1 MSQFTPSILDRRL
14 LMDRSVR
21 GRRASRLP
29 EPDVPRAPLP
39 VESSLRRD
47 LQLPELSELELVRYF
62 TLLSQ
67 LNFSID
73 TNFYPLGSCTMK
85 YNPKLNDEMAALPG
99 FAEIHPHQPDESMQG
114 ALQVMFELQ
123 EALGEITGLP
133 DVCLTPLA
141 GAQGEYAGLLIAR
154 AYHHSRRDS
163 ERKVAIIPDSAH
175 GTNPASA
182 AMAGFEV
189 VTVPSD
195 KQGNVDVDALKK
207 LADSRTAVFML
218 TLPSTVG
225 LFEPRILDI
234 TKIIHEA
241 GGLVYADGA
250 NLNAL
255 LGIARLGDLGF
266 DIAHSN
272 LHKTFSTP
280 HGGGGPGAGPV
291 LVSAA
296 LKPFLPTPV
305 VERSDN
311 QYRLVAPEK
320 TIGRLSGFQGSFG
333 ILVRAYTYIRSM
345 GFEGMRQ
352 ISENAIIN
360 ANYIQARLK
369 DDYALAFADRRSMH
383 EVVFSARR
391 QKAKG
396 VSALD
401 IAKRLIDHGIHPPTM
416 YFPLIV
422 PEALM
427 VEPTETESKEILD
440 GFVEVMKK
448 IAVEA
453 EKDPDLL
460 HSAPHDTPNTRL
472 DEAAAARKPYLRWMP
487 ADASPAGLRPPSEGP
502 STVHRGTW

>member
-1 MSQFTPSILDRRL
+1 MSQFTPASLDRRL
-14 LMDRSVR
+14 LMERSVAD
-21 GRRASRLP
+21 RRAVRIPAS
-29 EPDVPRAPLP
+29 DVPRSQLP
-39 VESSLRRD
+39 AAFMLRKELD
-47 LQLPELSELELVRYF
+47 LPELSELELVRYF

-85 YNPKLNDEMAALPG
+85 YNPKLNDEMASLPG
-99 FAEIHPHQPDESMQG
+99 MAEIHPLQPDASVQG
-114 ALQVMFELQ
+114 ALRLMFELQ
-123 EALGEITGLP
+123 EMLGEITGLP
-133 DVCLTPLA
+133 GVCLAPLA
-141 GAQGEYAGLLIAR
+141 GAQGEYAGLLVVR
-154 AYHHSRRDS
+154 AYHRSKRDDERR
-163 ERKVAIIPDSAH
+163 VALIPDSAH

-182 AMAGFEV
+182 SMAGLEV

-195 KQGNVDVDALKK
+195 AGGNIDLGALKK
-207 LADSRTAVFML
+207 AADGRTAVLML

-225 LFEPRILDI
+225 LFEQNVLEV
-234 TKIIHEA
+234 TKTVHDA
-241 GGLVYADGA
+241 GALVYADGA

-255 LGIARLGDLGF
+255 LGLARLGDLGF

-296 LKPFLPTPV
+296 LADFLPTPV
-305 VERSDN
+305 VARTGND
-311 QYRLVAPEK
+311 YRLTAPK
-320 TIGRLSGFQGSFG
+320 STVGRLNGFHGSFG
-333 ILVRAYTYIRSM
+333 ILVRAYAYIRTM
-345 GFEGMRQ
+345 GLEGMRQ

-360 ANYIQARLK
+360 ANYIQAKLASEY
-369 DDYALAFADRRSMH
+369 DLAFTDRRSMH

-401 IAKRLIDHGIHPPTM
+401 IAKRLIDHGVHPPTM

-427 VEPTETESKEILD
+427 VEPTETESRQTID
-440 GFVEVMKK
+440 AFIDVMRK
-448 IAVEA
+448 IAREVDE
-453 EKDPDLL
+453 EPDKVR
-460 HSAPHDTPNTRL
+460 SAPHDTPNTRL
-472 DEAAAARKPYLRWMP
+472 DEATAARKPYLRW
-487 ADASPAGLRPPSEGP
+487 
-502 STVHRGTW
+502 RGNGG

>member
-1 MSQFTPSILDRRL
+1 MSQFTPSSLDRRL
-14 LMDRSVR
+14 LMERSVQ
-21 GRRASRLP
+21 GRRAVRMPAS
-29 EPDVPRAPLP
+29 DVPRAQLP
-39 VESSLRRD
+39 TASMLRKELD
-47 LQLPELSELELVRYF
+47 LPELSELEIVRYF

-85 YNPKLNDEMAALPG
+85 YNPKLNDEMASLPG
-99 FAEIHPHQPDESMQG
+99 MAEIHPLQPETSVQG
-114 ALQVMFELQ
+114 ALGLMFELQ
-123 EALGEITGLP
+123 EMLGEITGLP
-133 DVCLTPLA
+133 GVCLAPLA
-141 GAQGEYAGLLIAR
+141 GAQGEYAGLLVAR
-154 AYHHSRRDS
+154 AYHRSRRDGD
-163 ERKVAIIPDSAH
+163 RKVALIPDSAH

-182 AMAGFEV
+182 SMAGFEV

-195 KQGNVDVDALKK
+195 ASGNVNLNALKEVS
-207 LADSRTAVFML
+207 DRRTAVLML

-225 LFEPRILDI
+225 LFEQNVLDV
-234 TKIIHEA
+234 TKTVHDA

-255 LGIARLGDLGF
+255 LGLARLGDLGF

-296 LKPFLPTPV
+296 LADFLPTPV
-305 VERSDN
+305 VVRTEN
-311 QYRLVAPEK
+311 EYRLAAPMS
-320 TIGRLSGFQGSFG
+320 TVGRLNGFHGSFG
-333 ILVRAYTYIRSM
+333 ILVRAYAYIRTM
-345 GFEGMRQ
+345 GLEGMRQ

-360 ANYIQARLK
+360 ANYIQAKLAS
-369 DDYALAFADRRSMH
+369 DYDLAFAGRRSMH

-396 VSALD
+396 VTALD

-427 VEPTETESKEILD
+427 VEPTESESRETID
-440 GFVEVMKK
+440 AFVGAMRK
-448 IAVEA
+448 IAREVDE
-453 EKDPDLL
+453 EPETVR
-460 HSAPHDTPNTRL
+460 SAPHDTPNTRL
-472 DEAAAARKPYLRWMP
+472 DEATAARKPYLRWRSNG
-487 ADASPAGLRPPSEGP
+487 A
-502 STVHRGTW
+502 

>member
-1 MSQFTPSILDRRL
+1 MTQFTPGALDRRL
-14 LMDRSVR
+14 LMDRSVT

-29 EPDVPRAPLP
+29 APDVPLAPLP
-39 VESSLRRD
+39 SQNMLRKG
-47 LQLPELSELELVRYF
+47 LQLPEIHELELIRYF

-85 YNPKLNDEMAALPG
+85 YNPKLNDEIAGLPG
-99 FAEIHPHQPDESMQG
+99 FAEIHPHQPDDSVQG
-114 ALQVMFELQ
+114 ALHVMYELQ

-133 DVCLTPLA
+133 SVCLTPLA

-154 AYHHSRRDS
+154 AYHRARHDS

-182 AMAGFEV
+182 SMAGFEV

-195 KQGNVDVDALKK
+195 KQGNVDVEALRK
-207 LADSRTAVFML
+207 LADQRTAVFML

-225 LFEPRILDI
+225 LFEPQILDI

-296 LKPFLPTPV
+296 LRIYLPTPV

-311 QYRLVAPEK
+311 KYRLVAPEK
-320 TIGRLSGFQGSFG
+320 TVGRLSGFQGSFG

-345 GFEGMRQ
+345 GLEGMRQ

-369 DDYALAFADRRSMH
+369 DDYALAFSDRRSMH

-391 QKAKG
+391 QKANG
-396 VSALD
+396 ISALD

-422 PEALM
+422 DEALM
-427 VEPTETESKEILD
+427 VEPTETESKETLD
-440 GFVEVMKK
+440 EF
-448 IAVEA
+448 IAVV
-453 EKDPDLL
+453 K
-460 HSAPHDTPNTRL
+460 R
-472 DEAAAARKPYLRWMP
+472 
-487 ADASPAGLRPPSEGP
+487 
-502 STVHRGTW
+502 VV